1 MASSQVAFRSF
12 VFQSY
17 NANNSNSPFK
27 PQLAM
32 WSPAIIFAIFTT
44 LSAAKDCAFYWS
56 YPSGVYD
63 KWALGRIDEAV
74 GICATEI
81 GGHVLVPD
89 MDVQNGDNKA
99 NRCTVCRGARSGT
112 EDFVLDYFTVRCGYF
127 GDGSCSA

>member
-1 MASSQVAFRSF
+1 
-12 VFQSY
+12 
-17 NANNSNSPFK
+17 
-27 PQLAM
+27 M

-44 LSAAKDCAFYWS
+44 HSAATDCAFYWS

-63 KWALGRIDEAV
+63 KRALGRIDKAV

-99 NRCTVCRGARSGT
+99 NQCTVCRGARSGT
-112 EDFVLDYFTVRCGYF
+112 EDFMLDYFTTQCGSF
-127 GDGSCSA
+127 GDGCVLPDEETVFGELGTELYGDSALTMLQHE